1 MHFECPASAVDPEQ
15 EKPRMSPPHGAAAGP
30 ALMLQVAGGPPQG
43 LGPIPDDNGNPQD
56 AIDHR

>member
-1 MHFECPASAVDPEQ
+1 MDPEQ